1 MDYSEVTKLEQ
12 KLISTLKE
20 EYSFYQSLFILV
32 DKQRDHIKYDRDQRV
47 VELNN
52 EVERLYRRITESET
66 TISGLRDGNRKLFA
80 LAASA
85 PEVRRLANS
94 IATLVSKS
102 LKLIAENR
110 STADGKYHAIREKLS
125 ELQRSTKIAEYLR
138 KPVGEPCY
146 LDKRN

>member
-12 KLISTLKE
+12 KLIATLKE

-47 VELNN
+47 VDLNN
-52 EVERLYRRITESET
+52 EMERLYRRITESET
-66 TISGLRDGNRKLFA
+66 AIAGLRDGNRKLFA
-80 LAASA
+80 LATSA

-94 IATLVSKS
+94 IGTLVSKS

-110 STADGKYHAIREKLS
+110 RIAEGKHEAIREKLA
-125 ELQRSTKIAEYLR
+125 ELQRSTNIGGYLR
-138 KPVGEPCY
+138 QPASEPCI

>member
-12 KLISTLKE
+12 QLISTLKE

-47 VELNN
+47 VDLHS
-52 EVERLYRRITESET
+52 EVERLYRRIQESEE
-66 TISGLRDGNRKLFA
+66 TIAGLREGNRKLFA

-85 PEVRRLANS
+85 PEIRRLSSS

-110 STADGKYHAIREKLS
+110 QVAEGKYQAIKEKLA
-125 ELQRSTKIAEYLR
+125 ELQRSAKIGDYLR
-138 KPVGEPCY
+138 QPPGEPCF